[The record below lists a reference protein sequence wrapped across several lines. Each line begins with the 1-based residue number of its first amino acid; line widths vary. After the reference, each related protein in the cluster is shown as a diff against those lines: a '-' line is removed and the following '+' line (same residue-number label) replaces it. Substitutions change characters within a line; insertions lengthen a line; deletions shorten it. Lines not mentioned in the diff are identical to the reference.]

1 MVDFVQ
7 KRTKSEKGSRKK
19 GVPGLPDT
27 SGIKVPKRTK
37 LITNFTEKDT
47 LSNRIK
53 FQQWPGL
60 CIAFIEGKRRCV
72 VATQKFE
79 KDDILMDYHG
89 KTEHPPNNISF
100 FDFYKEYVKRTD
112 VVQEYVLEVKGINGI
127 STRRLIDATQDK
139 CTKKYHASKRC
150 PGCLTNHTNA
160 ENTADDANMKI
171 DEIQVFTTTE
181 THVVFKARRAIEPFE
196 RLRWNY

>member
-1 MVDFVQ
+1 M
-7 KRTKSEKGSRKK
+7 
-19 GVPGLPDT
+19 
-27 SGIKVPKRTK
+27 
-37 LITNFTEKDT
+37 
-47 LSNRIK
+47 
-53 FQQWPGL
+53 
-60 CIAFIEGKRRCV
+60 

-127 STRRLIDATQDK
+127 STRRLVDATQDK

-150 PGCLTNHTNA
+150 PGRLTNHTNA

-171 DEIQVFTTTE
+171 DEIQVYTTTE

-196 RLRWNY
+196 RLRWNYKDPLADTVFDQDTRTPSRSQQLEGLDNSQQILNRSTSSVSPSPHETSSCSQPSQPRLSL